1 MDVGAL
7 PLNQKSKTRLVV
19 GQQVYC
25 SRIGRA
31 GQLLG
36 VSQPKGACVIR
47 LAGSNEVVTVE
58 ECELRIATWDEI
70 RGACPHEGR
79 QTPPPSSSTP

>member
-7 PLNQKSKTRLVV
+7 SLNQKSKTRLVV

-36 VSQPKGACVIR
+36 VSQPKGACIIR
-47 LAGSNEVVTVE
+47 LTGSSEVVTVD

-70 RGACPHEGR
+70 RGACPNEGR
-79 QTPPPSSSTP
+79 QTPPPSP